1 MKHAVVILAA
11 GMGTRM
17 KSRLPKVLHPL
28 LGKPL
33 LGYCIETAFA
43 SGADRVVV
51 VIGHGAELVRKT
63 FGSQPDLG
71 FVEQEQQLG
80 TAHALAQA
88 RTALEG
94 YPGPIV
100 VTQGDTPL
108 TRVETLAGL
117 VQAMRESGAGMA
129 MLTMALDDPTGYG
142 RIVRDSSGEI
152 LRNIEHKDA
161 TPEERAIREIN
172 PGVYCFDYS
181 LWEKLRLV
189 DNQNAAQE
197 YYLPDLIRIYRE
209 AGQKVVSTESRDTG
223 ELLGVN
229 SRAQL
234 AEVERV
240 LLQRLRTHWMSQ
252 GVRLI
257 QPETIYL
264 EPGVELAP
272 DVTLWPGV
280 ILRGKTRLGEGVEV
294 GAYSVLSDTTVE
306 PGGRIKSHTVCDEA
320 YIASQ
325 AEAGPFA
332 RLRPQTNL
340 EEGAH
345 VGNFVE
351 LKNTRLGKR
360 AKAGHL
366 AYLGDAEVGEES
378 NIGAGVITANYDGLQ
393 KHQTRIGKRVFV
405 GSNSVLIAP
414 VTLADGSFI
423 AGGSGI
429 NQDVPEDAL
438 AIARQRQRNIEGY
451 MKRRRNGVQEASGQ
465 EQGDE
470 NAQADR

>member
-1 MKHAVVILAA
+1 MAHAVVILAA
-11 GMGTRM
+11 GLGTRM
-17 KSRLPKVLHPL
+17 KSKLPKVLHPL

-33 LGYCIETAFA
+33 VGYCIDTAFA

-51 VIGHGAELVRKT
+51 VVGHGAEQVRQT
-63 FGSQPDLG
+63 FEGYPNLS
-71 FVEQEQQLG
+71 FVVQEQQLG

-88 RTALEG
+88 QPLLADFQ
-94 YPGPIV
+94 GPIV

-108 TRVETLAGL
+108 TRKETLVGL
-117 VQAMRESGAGMA
+117 VHALQEQAAGMA
-129 MLTMALDDPTGYG
+129 MLTMKLDDPTGYG
-142 RIVRDSSGEI
+142 RILRDENGEI
-152 LRNIEHKDA
+152 LANVEHKDA
-161 TPEERAIREIN
+161 TPEQRAIREIN
-172 PGVYCFDYS
+172 PGVYCFDGS
-181 LWEKLRLV
+181 LWEKLKRV
-189 DNQNAAQE
+189 DNRNAAGE

-209 AGQKVVSTESRDTG
+209 AGQKVVSTESKDTG

-240 LLQRLRTHWMSQ
+240 LLQRLRDHWMTQ
-252 GVRLI
+252 GVRMI

-264 EPGVELAP
+264 EPSVELAP

-280 ILRGKTRLGEGVEV
+280 ILRGHTRLGEGVEV
-294 GAYSVLSDTTVE
+294 GAYAVLRDTTVE
-306 PGGRIKSHTVCDEA
+306 AGGIIRSHTVCEEA
-320 YIASQ
+320 YVSGGAD
-325 AEAGPFA
+325 AGPFA
-332 RLRPQTNL
+332 RLRPKAYL

-351 LKNTRLGKR
+351 LKNARLGKR

-378 NIGAGVITANYDGLQ
+378 NIGAGVITANYDGQ
-393 KHQTRIGKRVFV
+393 RKHKTTIGKRVFV

-414 VTLADGSFI
+414 VTLADGSFV

-429 NQDVPEDAL
+429 NQDVPADAL
-438 AIARQRQRNIEGY
+438 AIARERQRNIEGY
-451 MKRRRNGVQEASGQ
+451 MKRKREGQ
-465 EQGDE
+465 KQ
-470 NAQADR
+470 

>member
-17 KSRLPKVLHPL
+17 KSKLPKVLHPL

-63 FGSQPDLG
+63 FGGQPNLS
-71 FVEQEQQLG
+71 FVVQEEQLG

-88 RTALEG
+88 RPALEG
-94 YPGPIV
+94 YPGLIV

-108 TRVETLAGL
+108 TLVETLTGL
-117 VQAMRESGAGMA
+117 VETMRQSAAGMA
-129 MLTMALDDPTGYG
+129 MLTMSLDDPTGYG
-142 RIVRDSSGEI
+142 RVLRDSSGAI

-161 TPEERAIREIN
+161 TPEQRAIREIN
-172 PGVYCFDYS
+172 PGVYCFDSS
-181 LWEKLRLV
+181 LWGKLQRV
-189 DNQNAAQE
+189 SNQNAAKE
-197 YYLPDLIRIYRE
+197 YYLPDLIGIYRE
-209 AGQKVVSTESRDTG
+209 AGQRVVSTESRDTG

-240 LLQRLRTHWMSQ
+240 LLQRLRAHWMAQ

-272 DVTLWPGV
+272 DVTVWPGV
-280 ILRGKTRLGEGVEV
+280 ILRGRTRLGEGVEV
-294 GAYSVLSDTTVE
+294 GAYAVLSDTTVE
-306 PGGRIKSHTVCDEA
+306 PGARIKSHTVCDEA
-320 YIASQ
+320 YISSQ
-325 AEAGPFA
+325 ADVGPFA
-332 RLRPQTNL
+332 RLRPKTHL
-340 EEGAH
+340 EEGAQ

-378 NIGAGVITANYDGLQ
+378 NIGAGVITANYDGQ
-393 KHQTRIGKRVFV
+393 HKHKTRIGKRVFV

-414 VTLADGSFI
+414 VALADGSYI

-429 NQDVPEDAL
+429 DQDVPEDAL

-451 MKRRRNGVQEASGQ
+451 MKRRRND
-465 EQGDE
+465 EQ
-470 NAQADR
+470 

>member
-1 MKHAVVILAA
+1 MAHAVVVLAA
-11 GMGTRM
+11 GLGTRM
-17 KSRLPKVLHPL
+17 KSKLPKVLHPL

-33 LGYCIETAFA
+33 VGYCIDTAFA

-51 VIGHGAELVRKT
+51 VVGHGAEQVRQT
-63 FGSQPDLG
+63 FEGYPNLS
-71 FVEQEQQLG
+71 FVVQEQQLG

-88 RTALEG
+88 RPILKDFQ
-94 YPGPIV
+94 GPIV

-108 TRVETLAGL
+108 TRKETLVGL
-117 VQAMRESGAGMA
+117 VNALHEQAAGMA
-129 MLTMALDDPTGYG
+129 MLTMKLDDPTGYG
-142 RIVRDSSGEI
+142 RILRDESGNI
-152 LRNIEHKDA
+152 LANVEHKDA
-161 TPEERAIREIN
+161 TPEQRAIKEIN
-172 PGVYCFDYS
+172 PGVYCFDGS
-181 LWEKLRLV
+181 LWEKLKQV
-189 DNQNAAQE
+189 DNHNAAGE
-197 YYLPDLIRIYRE
+197 YYLPDLIRIYHE
-209 AGQKVVSTESRDTG
+209 AGQKVASMESKDTG

-240 LLQRLRTHWMSQ
+240 LLQRLRDHWMTQ
-252 GVRLI
+252 GVRMI

-264 EPGVELAP
+264 EPTVELAP

-280 ILRGKTRLGEGVEV
+280 ILRGQTRLGDGVEV
-294 GAYSVLSDTTVE
+294 GAYAVLRDTTVE
-306 PGGRIKSHTVCDEA
+306 AGGIIRSHTVCEEA
-320 YIASQ
+320 YVSTGAD
-325 AEAGPFA
+325 AGPFA
-332 RLRPQTNL
+332 RLRPKAYL

-351 LKNTRLGKR
+351 LKNAHLGKK

-378 NIGAGVITANYDGLQ
+378 NIGAGVITANYDGQ
-393 KHQTRIGKRVFV
+393 RKHKTTIGKRVFV

-414 VTLADGSFI
+414 VTLADGSFV

-438 AIARQRQRNIEGY
+438 AIARERQRNIEGY
-451 MKRRRNGVQEASGQ
+451 MKRKR
-465 EQGDE
+465 DE
-470 NAQADR
+470 GK

>member
-1 MKHAVVILAA
+1 MAHAVVILAA
-11 GMGTRM
+11 GLGTRM
-17 KSRLPKVLHPL
+17 KSKLPKVLHPL

-33 LGYCIETAFA
+33 VGYCIETAFA
-43 SGADRVVV
+43 SGAEKVVV
-51 VIGHGAELVRKT
+51 VIGHGAEQVRQT
-63 FGSQPDLG
+63 FEGYPDLS
-71 FVEQEQQLG
+71 FVVQEQQLG

-88 RTALEG
+88 QPVLAG
-94 YPGPIV
+94 FQGPIV

-108 TRVETLAGL
+108 TRVETLTGL
-117 VQAMRESGAGMA
+117 VAAMQAEGAGMA
-129 MLTMALDDPTGYG
+129 LLTMRLDDPTGYG
-142 RIVRDSSGEI
+142 RILRDEQGQI
-152 LRNIEHKDA
+152 LGNVEQKDA
-161 TPEERAIREIN
+161 TPEQQAIREIN
-172 PGVYCFDYS
+172 PGVYCFDPT
-181 LWEKLRLV
+181 LWEKLKRV
-189 DNQNAAQE
+189 GNQNVAGE

-209 AGQKVVSTESRDTG
+209 AGQRVASVESRDTG

-234 AEVERV
+234 AEVEKV
-240 LLQRLRTHWMSQ
+240 LLQRLRADWMNR
-252 GVRLI
+252 GVRMI

-264 EPGVELAP
+264 EPSVELAP

-280 ILRGKTRLGEGVEV
+280 ILRGQTRLGEGVEV
-294 GAYSVLSDTTVE
+294 GPYAVLNDTVVE
-306 PGGRIKSHTVCDEA
+306 AGGKIKSHTVCDEA
-320 YIASQ
+320 YVSSGAD
-325 AEAGPFA
+325 AGPFA
-332 RLRPQTNL
+332 RLRPKAHL

-351 LKNTRLGKR
+351 LKNARLGKR

-378 NIGAGVITANYDGLQ
+378 NIGAGVITANYDGQ
-393 KHQTRIGKRVFV
+393 RKHKTTIGKRVFV

-438 AIARQRQRNIEGY
+438 AIARERQRNIEGY
-451 MKRRRNGVQEASGQ
+451 MKRKRGEGA
-465 EQGDE
+465 
-470 NAQADR
+470 

>member
-1 MKHAVVILAA
+1 MAHAVVILAA
-11 GMGTRM
+11 GLGTRM

-33 LGYCIETAFA
+33 VGYCIDTAFA
-43 SGADRVVV
+43 SGAEKVVV
-51 VIGHGAELVRKT
+51 VIGHGAEQVRQT
-63 FGSQPDLG
+63 FEGYPNLS
-71 FVEQEQQLG
+71 FVVQEQQLG

-88 RTALEG
+88 QPVLAG
-94 YPGPIV
+94 FQGSIV

-108 TRVETLAGL
+108 TRVETLTGL
-117 VQAMRESGAGMA
+117 VAAMQAEGAGMA
-129 MLTMALDDPTGYG
+129 LLTMRLDDPTGYG
-142 RIVRDSSGEI
+142 RILRDEHGQI
-152 LRNIEHKDA
+152 LGNVEQKDA

-172 PGVYCFDYS
+172 PGVYCFDPTV
-181 LWEKLRLV
+181 WKKLELV
-189 DNQNAAQE
+189 DNQNAAGE

-209 AGQKVVSTESRDTG
+209 AGQKITSIESGDTG

-234 AEVERV
+234 AEVEKV
-240 LLQRLRTHWMSQ
+240 LLQRLRAEWMAR
-252 GVRLI
+252 GVRMIL
-257 QPETIYL
+257 PESIYL
-264 EPGVELAP
+264 EPSVELAP

-294 GAYSVLSDTTVE
+294 GAYAVLTDTVVE
-306 PGGRIKSHTVCDEA
+306 AGGRIKSHTVCEEA
-320 YIASQ
+320 YVSSGAD
-325 AEAGPFA
+325 AGPFA
-332 RLRPQTNL
+332 RLRPKAYL

-351 LKNTRLGKR
+351 LKNARLGRR

-378 NIGAGVITANYDGLQ
+378 NIGAGVITANYDGQ
-393 KHQTRIGKRVFV
+393 RKHKTTIGKRVFV

-438 AIARQRQRNIEGY
+438 AIARERQRNIEGY
-451 MKRRRNGVQEASGQ
+451 MKRKRGEGS
-465 EQGDE
+465 
-470 NAQADR
+470 

>member
-1 MKHAVVILAA
+1 MAHAVVVLAA
-11 GMGTRM
+11 GLGTRM
-17 KSRLPKVLHPL
+17 KSKLPKVLHPL

-33 LGYCIETAFA
+33 VGYCIDTAFA

-51 VIGHGAELVRKT
+51 VVGHGAEQVRQT
-63 FGSQPDLG
+63 FEGYPNLS
-71 FVEQEQQLG
+71 FVVQEQQLG

-88 RTALEG
+88 QPILKDFQ
-94 YPGPIV
+94 GPIV

-108 TRVETLAGL
+108 TRKETLVGL
-117 VQAMRESGAGMA
+117 VNALHEQAAGMA
-129 MLTMALDDPTGYG
+129 MLTMKLDDPTGYG
-142 RIVRDSSGEI
+142 RILRDESGNI
-152 LRNIEHKDA
+152 LANVEHKDA
-161 TPEERAIREIN
+161 TPEQRAIKEIN
-172 PGVYCFDYS
+172 PGVYCFDGS
-181 LWEKLRLV
+181 LWEKLKQV
-189 DNQNAAQE
+189 DNHNAAGE

-209 AGQKVVSTESRDTG
+209 AGQKVASMESKDTG

-240 LLQRLRTHWMSQ
+240 LLQRLRDHWMTQ
-252 GVRLI
+252 GVRMI

-264 EPGVELAP
+264 EPTVELAP

-280 ILRGKTRLGEGVEV
+280 ILRGQTRLGEGVEV
-294 GAYSVLSDTTVE
+294 GAYAVLRDTTVE
-306 PGGRIKSHTVCDEA
+306 AGGIIRSHTVCEGA
-320 YIASQ
+320 YVSTGAD
-325 AEAGPFA
+325 AGPFA
-332 RLRPQTNL
+332 RLRPNAYL

-351 LKNTRLGKR
+351 LKNARLGKK

-378 NIGAGVITANYDGLQ
+378 NIGAGVITANYDGQ
-393 KHQTRIGKRVFV
+393 RKHKTTIGKRVFV

-414 VTLADGSFI
+414 VTLADGSFV

-429 NQDVPEDAL
+429 NQDVPADAL
-438 AIARQRQRNIEGY
+438 AIARERQRNIEGY
-451 MKRRRNGVQEASGQ
+451 MKRKRESQNK
-465 EQGDE
+465 
-470 NAQADR
+470 

>member
-1 MKHAVVILAA
+1 MAHAVVILAA
-11 GMGTRM
+11 GLGTRM

-33 LGYCIETAFA
+33 VGYCLDTAFA
-43 SGADRVVV
+43 SGAEKVVV
-51 VIGHGAELVRKT
+51 VIGHGAKQVRQT
-63 FGSQPDLG
+63 FEGYPNLS
-71 FVEQEQQLG
+71 FVVQEQQLG

-88 RTALEG
+88 RPVLAG
-94 YPGPIV
+94 FPGPIV

-108 TRVETLAGL
+108 TRVETLTGL
-117 VQAMRESGAGMA
+117 VEAMQEGATGMA
-129 MLTMALDDPTGYG
+129 MLTMKLDDPTGYG
-142 RIVRDSSGEI
+142 RILRDEHGEI
-152 LRNIEHKDA
+152 LGNVEHKDA
-161 TPEERAIREIN
+161 TPEQRAICEIN
-172 PGVYCFDYS
+172 PGVYCFDSS
-181 LWEKLRLV
+181 LWEKLAQV
-189 DNQNAAQE
+189 DNQNAARE

-209 AGQKVVSTESRDTG
+209 AGQKVASTASKDTG

-234 AEVERV
+234 AEVERI
-240 LLQRLRTHWMSQ
+240 LLQRLRAHWMAQ
-252 GVRLI
+252 GVRMI

-264 EPGVELAP
+264 EPAVELAA

-280 ILRGKTRLGEGVEV
+280 VLRGQTRLGEGVEV
-294 GAYSVLSDTTVE
+294 GAYAVLSDTTVE
-306 PGGRIKSHTVCDEA
+306 AGGRIKSHTVCDEA
-320 YIASQ
+320 YVSSGAYV
-325 AEAGPFA
+325 GPFA
-332 RLRPQTNL
+332 RLRPRAYL

-351 LKNTRLGKR
+351 LKNARLGKK
-360 AKAGHL
+360 AKVGHL

-378 NIGAGVITANYDGLQ
+378 NIGAGVITANYDGQQ
-393 KHQTRIGKRVFV
+393 KHRTTIGKRVFV

-438 AIARQRQRNIEGY
+438 AIARERQRNIEGY
-451 MKRRRNGVQEASGQ
+451 MKRKRDDGR
-465 EQGDE
+465 
-470 NAQADR
+470 

>member
-1 MKHAVVILAA
+1 MAHAVVILAA
-11 GMGTRM
+11 GLGTRM
-17 KSRLPKVLHPL
+17 KSKLPKVLHPL

-33 LGYCIETAFA
+33 VGYCIDTAFA
-43 SGADRVVV
+43 SGAEKVVV
-51 VIGHGAELVRKT
+51 VIGHGAERVRQT
-63 FGSQPDLG
+63 FEGYPNLH
-71 FVEQEQQLG
+71 FVVQEQQLG

-88 RTALEG
+88 QPVLAG
-94 YPGPIV
+94 FQGPIV

-108 TRVETLAGL
+108 TRVETLTGL
-117 VQAMRESGAGMA
+117 VAAMQAEGAGMA
-129 MLTMALDDPTGYG
+129 LLTMRLDDPTGYG
-142 RIVRDSSGEI
+142 RILRDEQGQI
-152 LRNIEHKDA
+152 LGNVEQKDA
-161 TPEERAIREIN
+161 TLEQQAIREIN
-172 PGVYCFDYS
+172 PGVYCFDPT
-181 LWEKLRLV
+181 LWEKLKRV
-189 DNQNAAQE
+189 GNQNAAGE

-209 AGQKVVSTESRDTG
+209 AGQKVASVESKDTG

-240 LLQRLRTHWMSQ
+240 LLQRLRADWMNR
-252 GVRLI
+252 GVRMI

-280 ILRGKTRLGEGVEV
+280 ILRGQTRLGEGVEV
-294 GAYSVLSDTTVE
+294 GAYSVLTDTVVE
-306 PGGRIKSHTVCDEA
+306 AGGKIKSHTVCDEA
-320 YIASQ
+320 YVSSGAD
-325 AEAGPFA
+325 AGPFA
-332 RLRPQTNL
+332 RLRPKAYL

-351 LKNTRLGKR
+351 LKNARLGKR

-378 NIGAGVITANYDGLQ
+378 NIGAGVITANYDGQ
-393 KHQTRIGKRVFV
+393 RKHKTTIGKRVFV

-438 AIARQRQRNIEGY
+438 AIARERQRNIEGY
-451 MKRRRNGVQEASGQ
+451 MKRKRGEGS
-465 EQGDE
+465 
-470 NAQADR
+470 